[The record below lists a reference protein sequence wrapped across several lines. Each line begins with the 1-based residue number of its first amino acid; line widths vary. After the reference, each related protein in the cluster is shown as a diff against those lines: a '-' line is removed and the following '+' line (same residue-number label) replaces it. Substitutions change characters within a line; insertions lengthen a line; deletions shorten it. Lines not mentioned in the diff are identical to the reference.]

1 MAHATSQGLKQES
14 GPLTIVA
21 QTYLPQI
28 EPRGVTSQSLTD
40 YNGLV
45 KTMEDKIAASGG
57 ETSDKEQLTEQEV
70 EARDIALAEIRRI
83 QGGAKRSFPKGSPQL
98 KEFFVG
104 EKNNHSTALL
114 IKWAKGIATAWDKY
128 TTVLTTKGNLVA
140 ADKDA
145 LVAAA
150 ASLGSVDSTQESAKH
165 KDVPEATAQ
174 AWQAM
179 DAVEEAADF
188 IYGAASAQFYNKPEI
203 LGQFEAIKPLRYAV
217 VRVSK
222 KNITTAA
229 KVPAQSV
236 DTAKK

>member
-1 MAHATSQGLKQES
+1 MAHPTSQGLKQES
-14 GPLTIVA
+14 GPLTSLA
-21 QTYLPQI
+21 QTYLPQL
-28 EPRGVTSQSLTD
+28 EPRGVTSPVITD
-40 YNGLV
+40 YNGRV

-70 EARDIALAEIRRI
+70 AARDIALAEIRRI
-83 QGGAKRSFPKGSPQL
+83 QGGAKRAFPKGSPQL

-114 IKWAKGIATAWDKY
+114 IKWAKGITTAWDKY
-128 TTVLTTKGNLVA
+128 ATVLTTKGNLLA
-140 ADKDA
+140 ADKEA
-145 LVAAA
+145 LVAAS

-203 LGQFEAIKPLRYAV
+203 LGQFEAIKPLRFAV
-217 VRVSK
+217 VRAK

-229 KVPAQSV
+229 KVSAQSA